1 MPFFVHKR
9 WLVHQRQKAKQETSN
24 FFGIPNLRL
33 RKAAETSFML
43 LILQVV
49 LGVCQD
55 NHTFAK
61 KKACGEGQPGD
72 GIEKLRFSRMTKTK

>member
-1 MPFFVHKR
+1 
-9 WLVHQRQKAKQETSN
+9 
-24 FFGIPNLRL
+24 
-33 RKAAETSFML
+33 
-43 LILQVV
+43 VV

-61 KKACGEGQPGD
+61 KKAGGEEQPGD

>member
-1 MPFFVHKR
+1 
-9 WLVHQRQKAKQETSN
+9 
-24 FFGIPNLRL
+24 
-33 RKAAETSFML
+33 ML

-72 GIEKLRFSRMTKTK
+72 GIKN

>member
-1 MPFFVHKR
+1 
-9 WLVHQRQKAKQETSN
+9 
-24 FFGIPNLRL
+24 
-33 RKAAETSFML
+33 
-43 LILQVV
+43 VV